1 MNLDQLTELF
11 KWMTIINISLL
22 VVSSVLVIMLKKVV
36 AKYHGKLF
44 GIKEENFNLMAYG
57 YLGMFKVLIIGFI
70 LVPYISLL
78 LIRAS

>member
-22 VVSSVLVIMLKKVV
+22 LLNSVLIIMLKNVV
-36 AKYHGKLF
+36 EKYHGKLF
-44 GIKEENFNLMAYG
+44 GIKEENVALMAYG
-57 YLGMFKVLIIGFI
+57 YLGMFKVLIIVFI

-78 LIRAS
+78 LIK

>member
-22 VVSSVLVIMLKKVV
+22 IFSSVLIIMLKNVV

-44 GIKEENFNLMAYG
+44 GIKEENVTLMAYG
-57 YLGMFKVLIIGFI
+57 YLGMFKVLIIVFI

-78 LIRAS
+78 LIK